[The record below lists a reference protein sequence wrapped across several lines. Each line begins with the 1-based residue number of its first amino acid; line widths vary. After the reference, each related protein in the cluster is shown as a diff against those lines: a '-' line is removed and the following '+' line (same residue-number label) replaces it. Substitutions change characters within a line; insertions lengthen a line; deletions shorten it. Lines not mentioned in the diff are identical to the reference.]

1 MPPQLISAV
10 KYMEKVDTPRIS
22 FCLRSSPFGPV
33 AVLWSVYGDQ
43 PKICR
48 VVLTKP
54 ECSASQM
61 VGTSFSDSVPRS
73 CAETDEVADQIEA
86 FLYGSDIQFQLD
98 SIRLEICSEFQQNVL
113 RAEYGIPRGFVSTYQ
128 RIAGHLGKPSGAR
141 AVGTALANNPFPVI
155 IPCHRA
161 IRTDR
166 TLGGY
171 QGGIK
176 MKRALLEMEGFDF
189 DDAGR
194 IVAENFI
201 Y

>member
-1 MPPQLISAV
+1 
-10 KYMEKVDTPRIS
+10 
-22 FCLRSSPFGPV
+22 
-33 AVLWSVYGDQ
+33 
-43 PKICR
+43 
-48 VVLTKP
+48 
-54 ECSASQM
+54 M